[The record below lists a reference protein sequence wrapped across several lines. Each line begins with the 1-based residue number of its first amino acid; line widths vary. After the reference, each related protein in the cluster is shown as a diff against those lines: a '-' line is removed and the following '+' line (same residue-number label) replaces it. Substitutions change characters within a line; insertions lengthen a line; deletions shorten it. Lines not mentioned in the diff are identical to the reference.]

1 MPNWTQNEVQIFGD
15 QQKMELFKK
24 SVESKELK
32 FDFDLIV
39 PKPKVL
45 EKVES
50 VIIEK
55 NKEKIEAENIKGDM
69 KKIMLSGSLSGDEA
83 KTFPNKCWYEW
94 CLHNWGTKWNAC
106 RVELSEFPEYLEYKF
121 ETAWDAPRP
130 VFAALWFLW
139 HMDTKIIWKCRHEDD
154 GYKEETTLNVKT
166 INPILHSSEVSRQ
179 AFLQTLSSKSKGDR
193 R

>member
-15 QQKMELFKK
+15 QQKMDIFKK
-24 SVESKELK
+24 SVESKTRK

-50 VIIEK
+50 ILVKK
-55 NKEKIEAENIKGDM
+55 NKDLGLTSND
-69 KKIMLSGSLSGDEA
+69 S

-94 CLHNWGTKWNAC
+94 CIHNWGTKWNAC

-139 HMDTKIIWKCRHEDD
+139 HLDMKIIWKCRHEDD
-154 GYKEETTLNVKT
+154 GYKEETTLKVAN
-166 INPILHSSEVSRQ
+166 INPILYSSEISRQ
-179 AFLQTLSSKSKGDR
+179 AFLKTLKSKFKGDKK
-193 R
+193 

>member
-24 SVESKELK
+24 SVESKTLK

-45 EKVES
+45 KRVES

-55 NKEKIEAENIKGDM
+55 NG
-69 KKIMLSGSLSGDEA
+69 SGNLSGDDS

-94 CLHNWGTKWNAC
+94 CIHNWGTKWNAC
-106 RVELSEFPEYLEYKF
+106 RVELSEFPEYMEYKF

-139 HMDTKIIWKCRHEDD
+139 HLDMKIIWKCKHEDD
-154 GYKEETTLNVKT
+154 GYKEETILRVEN
-166 INPILHSSEVSRQ
+166 INPILHSSEISRQ
-179 AFLQTLSSKSKGDR
+179 AWLKTLSTQFKKGDKK
-193 R
+193 

>member
-15 QQKMELFKK
+15 KQKMDIFKK
-24 SVESKELK
+24 SVESKKRK

-45 EKVES
+45 ENVES

-55 NKEKIEAENIKGDM
+55 NKEKVKAENITGDL
-69 KKIMLSGSLSGDEA
+69 KKMMLEGCISGDE
-83 KTFPNKCWYEW
+83 KDTFPNKCWYEW
-94 CLHNWGTKWNAC
+94 CIHNWGTKWNAC
-106 RVELSEFPEYLEYKF
+106 EVALSEFPEYLEYKF

-139 HMDTKIIWKCRHEDD
+139 HLDMKIIWKCRHEDD
-154 GYKEETTLNVKT
+154 GYKKETTLKVEN
-166 INPILHSSEVSRQ
+166 INPILYSSEISRQ
-179 AFLQTLSSKSKGDR
+179 AFLKTLSTKFKKAGK
-193 R
+193 

>member
-24 SVESKELK
+24 SVESKERK
-32 FDFDLIV
+32 FDFEVIV

-45 EKVES
+45 ANVES

-55 NKEKIEAENIKGDM
+55 NKVKVEAENITGDLKEMMLKG
-69 KKIMLSGSLSGDEA
+69 GCSGDEE

-139 HMDTKIIWKCRHEDD
+139 HLDMKIIWKCRHEDD
-154 GYKEETTLNVKT
+154 GYEEETTLNVKA

-179 AFLQTLSSKSKGDR
+179 AFLQTLSSRIKGDKK
-193 R
+193 

>member
-15 QQKMELFKK
+15 QQKMDILKK
-24 SVESKELK
+24 SVESKTRK

-45 EKVES
+45 ENVES
-50 VIIEK
+50 MLTKK
-55 NKEKIEAENIKGDM
+55 NKNLGLTCND
-69 KKIMLSGSLSGDEA
+69 S

-94 CLHNWGTKWNAC
+94 CIHNWGTKWNAC
-106 RVELSEFPEYLEYKF
+106 EVALSEFPEYLEYKF

-139 HMDTKIIWKCRHEDD
+139 HLDMKIIWKCKHEDD
-154 GYKEETTLNVKT
+154 GYKEETILRVEN
-166 INPILHSSEVSRQ
+166 INPILHSSEISRQ
-179 AFLQTLSSKSKGDR
+179 AFLKTLSARFKKGDKK
-193 R
+193 

>member
-55 NKEKIEAENIKGDM
+55 NKEKIEAENIKGEM
-69 KKIMLSGSLSGDEA
+69 KKIMLSKNFFRTSAGMNGVFIIGERNGMLA
-83 KTFPNKCWYEW
+83 
-94 CLHNWGTKWNAC
+94 
-106 RVELSEFPEYLEYKF
+106 ELSYPS
-121 ETAWDAPRP
+121 
-130 VFAALWFLW
+130 FLS
-139 HMDTKIIWKCRHEDD
+139 IWNTNLKQLGMHLDLFSRHF
-154 GYKEETTLNVKT
+154 GFFG
-166 INPILHSSEVSRQ
+166 IWI
-179 AFLQTLSSKSKGDR
+179 
-193 R
+193 

>member
-32 FDFDLIV
+32 FDFEVIV

-45 EKVES
+45 ENVES
-50 VIIEK
+50 FLVKK
-55 NKEKIEAENIKGDM
+55 NKDM
-69 KKIMLSGSLSGDEA
+69 GWASNLHNTCDP

-94 CLHNWGTKWNAC
+94 CIHNWGTKWNAC

-139 HMDTKIIWKCRHEDD
+139 HLDTKIIWKCRHEDD
-154 GYKEETTLNVKT
+154 GFSKEEELDVKI
-166 INPILHSSEVSRQ
+166 INPIIHSSEASRQ
-179 AFLQTLSSKSKGDR
+179 AFLKTLRSRFKGGKK
-193 R
+193 